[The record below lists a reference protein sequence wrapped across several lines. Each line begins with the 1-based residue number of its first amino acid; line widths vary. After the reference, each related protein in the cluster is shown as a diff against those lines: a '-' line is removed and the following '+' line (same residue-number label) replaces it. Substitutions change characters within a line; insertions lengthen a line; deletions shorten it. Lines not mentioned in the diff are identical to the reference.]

1 VSNSAPIRRD
11 GCDAEGAPH
20 EHPAADITTDH
31 TFLEEDGHV
40 SVVTRRPAGE

>member
-1 VSNSAPIRRD
+1 MIGDDSSPAHIRY
-11 GCDAEGAPH
+11 
-20 EHPAADITTDH
+20 